1 MKRLLLAPLLITLIV
16 GCGSKDKTYI
26 ERRDDCADLFAKVI
40 TRDEFVKKYKIALK
54 DDSTYI
60 KQKEKEGI
68 VLFCQ
73 FYLNNA
79 LYEYDL
85 L

>member
-1 MKRLLLAPLLITLIV
+1 MKRLLLAPLLLTLIV
-16 GCGSKDKTYI
+16 GCSSKDKTYI

-54 DDSTYI
+54 DDFANI
-60 KQKEKEGI
+60 QKKEKEGI

-73 FYLNNA
+73 F
-79 LYEYDL
+79 
-85 L
+85 